1 MTAFLSPVREVE
13 PRPDLNT
20 KPVTARYIRSY
31 LWMRVGIGLLG
42 VLLPLVLV
50 FGDELAFHEEPFVRG
65 SLSVYYFSGMRD
77 EFVAI
82 LSATGSFLLTYKVA
96 ERNLDNAAS
105 LLAGF
110 CAALIALFPTGR
122 PSYSATGLTRLQ
134 EWLGE
139 AWVKRVHFGAS
150 VGFLVALV
158 VISFFFGLREG
169 QRPRRQGTHFSPRF
183 WRWFH
188 WSCTFAMVL
197 ALVWIVV
204 TLAAGWPYRSLL
216 IGEWVS
222 AWAFGLSWLTKG
234 AEWDMLSG
242 KPNPEIGTS
251 GLAAQPARG
260 RRPGPPRER
269 RWRHARASRPTSNL
283 GLAGLRRYH
292 R

>member
-1 MTAFLSPVREVE
+1 MAGFLDPVREVE
-13 PRPDLNT
+13 PRPDPDNQ
-20 KPVTARYIRSY
+20 PVRARYTRSY
-31 LWMRVGIGLLG
+31 LWMRLGIGLLG
-42 VLLPLVLV
+42 IVLPLILV
-50 FGDELAFHEEPFVRG
+50 FGDELAFPENPFVRG
-65 SLSVYYFSGMRD
+65 SLSAYYFSGMRD

-82 LSATGSFLLTYKVA
+82 LSATGIFLLTYKVA

-110 CAALIALFPTGR
+110 CAVLIALFPTGR

-139 AWVKRVHFGAS
+139 TWVRRVHFGAS
-150 VGFLVALV
+150 VGFLVGLV

-169 QRPRRQGTHFSPRF
+169 DRPRRQGTKFSPAF

-204 TLAAGWPYRSLL
+204 TLAVGWPYRALL

-234 AEWDMLSG
+234 AEWDMLFG
-242 KPNPEIGTS
+242 KPAPPS
-251 GLAAQPARG
+251 GGQ
-260 RRPGPPRER
+260 
-269 RWRHARASRPTSNL
+269 
-283 GLAGLRRYH
+283 
-292 R
+292 

>member
-1 MTAFLSPVREVE
+1 
-13 PRPDLNT
+13 
-20 KPVTARYIRSY
+20 
-31 LWMRVGIGLLG
+31 MRVGVGLLG

-50 FGDELAFHEEPFVRG
+50 FGDQLAFHEDPFVRG

-82 LSATGSFLLTYKVA
+82 MCATGIFLVTYKVA
-96 ERNLDNAAS
+96 ERNLDNAAG
-105 LLAGF
+105 LVAGV
-110 CAALIALFPTGR
+110 CAVLIGLFPTGR

-139 AWVKRVHFGAS
+139 GSVRWVHFLAS

-158 VISFFFGLREG
+158 AVSFFFGVREG
-169 QRPRRQGTHFSPRF
+169 QRRRRKGTHFSPTF

-188 WSCTFAMVL
+188 WSCTIAMVL

-204 TLAAGWPYRSLL
+204 TMIAGWPYRSLL

-234 AEWDMLSG
+234 AEWDMLFG
-242 KPNPEIGTS
+242 TPNPEIGTS
-251 GLAAQPARG
+251 EPAGEPTRTEK
-260 RRPGPPRER
+260 PP
-269 RWRHARASRPTSNL
+269 PVPVT
-283 GLAGLRRYH
+283 
-292 R
+292 

>member
-1 MTAFLSPVREVE
+1 MSAFLTPVREVD
-13 PRPDLNT
+13 PRPDPTT

-31 LWMRVGIGLLG
+31 LWMRIGVGILG

-50 FGDELAFHEEPFVRG
+50 FGDQLAFDEDPFVRG

-82 LSATGSFLLTYKVA
+82 LASTGIFLLTYKVA

-110 CAALIALFPTGR
+110 CAVLIALFPTGR

-139 AWVKRVHFGAS
+139 TSVKVVHIGAS
-150 VGFLVALV
+150 AGFLVALAV
-158 VISFFFGLREG
+158 VSLFFGLREG
-169 QRPRRQGTHFSPRF
+169 QRPRRQGTHFPPKF
-183 WRWFH
+183 WQWFH

-197 ALVWIVV
+197 ALAWIVV
-204 TLAAGWPYRSLL
+204 TMIAGWPYRSLL

-234 AEWDMLSG
+234 AEWDMLFGSP
-242 KPNPEIGTS
+242 KP
-251 GLAAQPARG
+251 
-260 RRPGPPRER
+260 
-269 RWRHARASRPTSNL
+269 
-283 GLAGLRRYH
+283 
-292 R
+292 

>member
-1 MTAFLSPVREVE
+1 MDGFLDPVREVGQ
-13 PRPDLNT
+13 RPDPAT

-31 LWMRVGIGLLG
+31 LWMRIGVGLLG

-50 FGDELAFHEEPFVRG
+50 FVDQLAFHEDPFVRG

-82 LSATGSFLLTYKVA
+82 LAATAIFLLTYKVA

-105 LLAGF
+105 LLAGV
-110 CAALIALFPTGR
+110 CAVLIALFPTGR

-139 AWVKRVHFGAS
+139 TSVKVVHIGAS
-150 VGFLVALV
+150 AGFLVALAAV
-158 VISFFFGLREG
+158 SFFFGLREG
-169 QRPRRQGTHFSPRF
+169 QRTPREGTHFSPKF

-197 ALVWIVV
+197 ALVWIVA
-204 TLAAGWPYRSLL
+204 TMAAGGPYRSLL

-234 AEWDMLSG
+234 AEWDMLFG
-242 KPNPEIGTS
+242 KPHPEIGTNEV
-251 GLAAQPARG
+251 AVQPTRTEAQPPVG
-260 RRPGPPRER
+260 VP
-269 RWRHARASRPTSNL
+269 
-283 GLAGLRRYH
+283 
-292 R
+292 